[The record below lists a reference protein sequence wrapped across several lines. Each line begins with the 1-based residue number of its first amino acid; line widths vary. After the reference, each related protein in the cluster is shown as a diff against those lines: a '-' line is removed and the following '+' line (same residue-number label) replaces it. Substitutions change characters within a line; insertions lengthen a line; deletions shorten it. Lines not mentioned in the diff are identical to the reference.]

1 MEEKRQYGNWALVSI
16 AILLVCMGV
25 AVSQYKVP
33 VILGDIMS
41 RMGMDASTGSW
52 LMSIFTFVGIVLA
65 LPTGSLAKRFGPK
78 TMMLAA
84 AVIVAVGA
92 FIGALAGNGTVLIVS
107 RAIEGVAFIFV
118 SICGPLAVQKYVAP
132 EKRGTANGI
141 WALYVCL
148 GSVIGGVATPSLY
161 AAAGFVG
168 VWVIYALLAV
178 VCGVIC
184 AVAVKFPGGEPAS
197 EPAIAT
203 PQDAVQPQSQPERKA
218 GYADLFKPNTL
229 LFYVAFLAFNMCLL
243 TILSF
248 SPTFLQQNGADSTLS
263 GFISTLPMLLAL
275 VSSPLIG
282 SFSDKLGRAKPFYLA
297 AMVVVGP
304 CALLMLTQTGPLL
317 WVAAVVMGL
326 VGMGG
331 PGMCMAAYAS
341 VLERPEL
348 MSIGMGMLMLVQS
361 LGQFLATLVV
371 PMLLGADM
379 NAWVFAG
386 VVVCVIGFVGAAAL
400 AACKCK

>member
-1 MEEKRQYGNWALVSI
+1 MEEKKEYGNWALVSV

-33 VILGDIMS
+33 VILSDIMS
-41 RMGMDASTGSW
+41 RMNMDAGSASW

-84 AVIVAVGA
+84 AVIVALGA
-92 FIGALAGNGTVLIVS
+92 FVGALAGNGTVLIVS

-148 GSVIGGVATPSLY
+148 GSVIGGVVTPSLY
-161 AAAGFVG
+161 AATGFVG

-178 VCGVIC
+178 VCGVVC
-184 AVAVKFPGGEPAS
+184 AVAVKLPGGEPAGT
-197 EPAIAT
+197 PAPNA
-203 PQDAVQPQSQPERKA
+203 AEAKVSYME
-218 GYADLFKPNTL
+218 LFKCNTL

-263 GFISTLPMLLAL
+263 GFISTLPMLLAV

-282 SFSDKLGRAKPFYLA
+282 SLSDKVGRTKPFYLA
-297 AMVVVGP
+297 ALAVVGP
-304 CALLMLTQTGPLL
+304 CALLMVTQTGPLL
-317 WVAAVVMGL
+317 WIAAVVMGL

-361 LGQFLATLVV
+361 LGQFLATTVV
-371 PMLLGADM
+371 PVLLGADM
-379 NAWVFAG
+379 SAWVFAG
-386 VVVCVIGFVGAAAL
+386 AVVCVIGFVGTASLAL
-400 AACKCK
+400 CKCK